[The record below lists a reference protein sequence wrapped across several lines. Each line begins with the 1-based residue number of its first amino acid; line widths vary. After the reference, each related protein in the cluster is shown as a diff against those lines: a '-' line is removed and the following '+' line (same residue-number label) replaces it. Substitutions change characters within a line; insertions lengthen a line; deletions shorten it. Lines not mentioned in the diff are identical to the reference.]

1 MSPEVELLLDF
12 AAKRPEPSAA
22 AVIVDVTP
30 SVTRSRPV
38 DEHHGARHGRPD
50 RIGGSPCVRDAFEE
64 MAPIADIAQTSSP
77 CSRVARPAPCVEA
90 RYMTRTAVEPT
101 TASGRGAHPPGGR
114 CTRRSTRQPAHLA
127 GRSARTWVDFTPMW
141 DDVSTI
147 TVPTMLVRGGESKFV
162 LDEDVAEFQQRLPS
176 VRYEVVPGAGHAV
189 QSDQPLVLV
198 ALIEAFAFGV

>member
-1 MSPEVELLLDF
+1 
-12 AAKRPEPSAA
+12 
-22 AVIVDVTP
+22 
-30 SVTRSRPV
+30 
-38 DEHHGARHGRPD
+38 
-50 RIGGSPCVRDAFEE
+50 
-64 MAPIADIAQTSSP
+64 
-77 CSRVARPAPCVEA
+77 
-90 RYMTRTAVEPT
+90 
-101 TASGRGAHPPGGR
+101 
-114 CTRRSTRQPAHLA
+114 
-127 GRSARTWVDFTPMW
+127 MW